1 MIFRIVLLV
10 ILLFCPTHG
19 SWAEE
24 HFPFLGE
31 ISGDKVSVRA
41 GQNVNFERIDIL
53 PEGTKVIVRQEQYG
67 WYKIQLPATSK
78 AYVRMDYLT
87 VENDT
92 IGRVASNRVNV
103 RAGRGT
109 NFSSVGQLEKGKYVR
124 LVNKMDD
131 WFQIVPVEGMFG
143 WVSKDFVRY
152 QSDVIP
158 NLETLGLAPIAE
170 PSIIETDISSKVS
183 VDENPASAVRLSGVI
198 EPVAPAN
205 ALNSLSYQLKTND
218 GKIYFLQGHPAVMG
232 QFSRE
237 LVKVEGHLVSGMV
250 TLPYPVV
257 AVRKFQLVL

>member
-1 MIFRIVLLV
+1 M
-10 ILLFCPTHG
+10 
-19 SWAEE
+19 
-24 HFPFLGE
+24 
-31 ISGDKVSVRA
+31 SVRA

-53 PEGTKVIVRQEQYG
+53 PEGTRVIVRQEQYG

-78 AYVRMDYLT
+78 VYVRMDYLT
-87 VENDT
+87 IENDT
-92 IGRVASNRVNV
+92 IGRVAANRVNV
-103 RAGRGT
+103 RAGRGA

-131 WFQIVPVEGMFG
+131 WFQIVPVEGLLG

-152 QSDVIP
+152 DSEVIP
-158 NLETLGLAPIAE
+158 DLDSLGLAPIAE
-170 PSIIETDISSKVS
+170 PSIVEADISSKV
-183 VDENPASAVRLSGVI
+183 VIDENPSSAVSFTGII
-198 EPVAPAN
+198 EPIAPAN
-205 ALNSLSYQLKTND
+205 TLNSLSYQLKTNE

-250 TLPYPVV
+250 KLPYPVV